1 MPLQIPITKAPDNPL
16 QFIQLTDSHL
26 LQDPEQIFAG
36 VSPFK
41 SLQAVLADIQHEHHL
56 QDIDGILSTGDIAQE
71 PALQTYQQ
79 YIDAVAQLNKPHFII
94 PGNHDEP
101 ALFPPSEHSDAPI
114 VILAGTWCIIMLDS
128 QLDRC
133 IYGEIS
139 TAHLIKLQQI
149 LDQYQHSHHVLLA
162 LHHHTFPVGSAW
174 LDQHILKNSAD
185 FLACIAPYSNVKLV
199 ISGHVHQDFE
209 HQHNGV
215 VFLST
220 PSTFV
225 QFKPKSQQ
233 FGFDSRS
240 PGYRLLNL
248 YANGDFTTQVYHLA
262 ESIGNIDHSMS
273 EY

>member
-1 MPLQIPITKAPDNPL
+1 MPHHIPIDKAPDLPL

-26 LQDPEQIFAG
+26 LKDPQEIFAG

-41 SLQAVLADIQHEHHL
+41 TLQAVLAHIQDHHDL
-56 QDIDGILSTGDIAQE
+56 HHIDGILSTGDIAQE

-79 YIDAVAQLNKPHFII
+79 YVDTVAKLNKPHFII

-101 ALFPPSEHSDAPI
+101 ALFPQPKQNEPI
-114 VILAGTWCIIMLDS
+114 VILVGNWCIVLLNSKLDH
-128 QLDRC
+128 C
-133 IYGEIS
+133 IYGELS
-139 TAHLIKLQQI
+139 TEHLHKLQQI

-174 LDQHILKNSAD
+174 LDQHILKNSAA
-185 FLACIAPYSNVKLV
+185 FLACIAPYSNIKLV

-209 HQHNGV
+209 YHHNGV

-225 QFKPKSQQ
+225 QFKPKSEQ
-233 FGFDSRS
+233 FGFDNRP

-248 YANGDFTTQVYHLA
+248 YSTGDFTTQVYHLA